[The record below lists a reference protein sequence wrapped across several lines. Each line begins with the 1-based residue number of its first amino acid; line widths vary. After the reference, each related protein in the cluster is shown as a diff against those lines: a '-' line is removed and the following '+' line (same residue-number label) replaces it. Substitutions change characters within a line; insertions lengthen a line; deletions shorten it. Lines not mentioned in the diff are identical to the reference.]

1 MNLEIP
7 PRDDGLGD
15 QRQFEEER
23 DSKLHGH
30 SRERLNGR
38 IFICRAF
45 GLTAA
50 HTRGAGR

>member
-7 PRDDGLGD
+7 RVMTVSGTN
-15 QRQFEEER
+15 
-23 DSKLHGH
+23 DSLRKSVIVSLHGH
-30 SRERLNGR
+30 LRGRLNGR